1 MRFRTPVHVD
11 DRGRLLVVEHRTLAY
26 SPSRV
31 FVVTGVPTG
40 VSRGNHVV
48 PCRQTMVLVAGGA
61 TVTLRSADDGA
72 VREDRLDSPGDAID
86 LLPGE
91 YVSYTLDDPTSTI
104 MVLAEADYRTSP
116 RQETDS

>member
-1 MRFRTPVHVD
+1 M
-11 DRGRLLVVEHRTLAY
+11 VENRTLAY

-31 FVVTGVPTG
+31 FVVTAVPAG

-61 TVTLRSADDGA
+61 TVILKSPDDGP
-72 VREDRLDSPGDAID
+72 VRQDRLDSPGDAVD
-86 LLPGE
+86 LFPGE

-104 MVLAEADYRTSP
+104 MVLAESDYRTAP
-116 RQETDS
+116 RQEADS